1 MSLDACAGIV
11 QKGDP
16 DRFQALMAAPLAARK
31 ILLPLY
37 ACNVEVARA
46 PWASAE
52 SMIAEMRLQWWW
64 DALEEIATGAQVRAH
79 EVTTPL
85 AEVLDPEGAR
95 ILQRNTDAR
104 RRECDREAPA
114 DATALRAYAEE
125 TSGALIWAATRA
137 LGGGS
142 ETRALAVGTGQGL
155 ASYVLAVPDYL
166 ARGMNPLP
174 EMRERDFADLLSR
187 ALGQMRGRAGT
198 RAQRI
203 AELSAWRARGILRRA
218 LKDPAAV
225 PEGRLEEAPI
235 VRRAGLLWRS
245 LRV

>member
-1 MSLDACAGIV
+1 
-11 QKGDP
+11 
-16 DRFQALMAAPLAARK
+16 
-31 ILLPLY
+31 
-37 ACNVEVARA
+37 
-46 PWASAE
+46 
-52 SMIAEMRLQWWW
+52 
-64 DALEEIATGAQVRAH
+64 
-79 EVTTPL
+79 
-85 AEVLDPEGAR
+85 
-95 ILQRNTDAR
+95 
-104 RRECDREAPA
+104 
-114 DATALRAYAEE
+114 
-125 TSGALIWAATRA
+125 
-137 LGGGS
+137 
-142 ETRALAVGTGQGL
+142 
-155 ASYVLAVPDYL
+155 LAVPDYL